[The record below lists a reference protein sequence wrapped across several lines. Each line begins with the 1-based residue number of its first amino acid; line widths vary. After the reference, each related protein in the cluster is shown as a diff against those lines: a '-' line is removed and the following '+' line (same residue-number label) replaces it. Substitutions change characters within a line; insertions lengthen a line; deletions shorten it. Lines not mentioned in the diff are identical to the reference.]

1 MGDETV
7 SAEASGVASLG
18 DEAVSAEASG
28 VASLGDAREV
38 ASDEML

>member
-7 SAEASGVASLG
+7 SAVASGVASLG
-18 DEAVSAEASG
+18 DETVSAEASG